1 MIRKQSYMDY
11 LSNPTSQLIWISNSC
26 RQTDKL
32 NFFWTINYLEKKKWF
47 AISRLHTKNTE
58 KRALA
63 LEIQKHVQ
71 SLPKLYREKC
81 HLNSVLHLKQS
92 HQREEVHFLRKQLRH
107 YMKIL

>member
-32 NFFWTINYLEKKKWF
+32 NFFWTINYLETKKKKNWF
-47 AISRLHTKNTE
+47 AISRLHTENTE

-63 LEIQKHVQ
+63 LEIQSTYNLFPNCTARNVT
-71 SLPKLYREKC
+71 
-81 HLNSVLHLKQS
+81 
-92 HQREEVHFLRKQLRH
+92 
-107 YMKIL
+107 